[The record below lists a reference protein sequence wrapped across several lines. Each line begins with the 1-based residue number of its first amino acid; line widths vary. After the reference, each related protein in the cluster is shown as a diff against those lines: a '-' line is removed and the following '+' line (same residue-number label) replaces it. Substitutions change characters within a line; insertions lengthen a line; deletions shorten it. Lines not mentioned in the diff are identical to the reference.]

1 MMKKNLLMTIALL
14 CAVAQGAWATDYTVS
29 NETELRGA
37 IENGANITLTQDITI
52 GSAITVGNGQ
62 TVTINL
68 GGFTL
73 NRGCTSRGSQVIGV
87 YSGGTLY
94 LSNGTVTGDL
104 MTVMLSMMLRMPCDT
119 A

>member
-1 MMKKNLLMTIALL
+1 MKKLSLIIIALI
-14 CAVAQGAWATDYTVS
+14 AFVQGAWAQTTNVS
-29 NETELRGA
+29 NETDLRNA
-37 IENGANITLTQDITI
+37 IVNGANITLTQDITI

-104 MTVMLSMMLRMPCDT
+104 MTVMLSMMFRMPCDT

>member
-1 MMKKNLLMTIALL
+1 MRKYLLIIIALL
-14 CAVAQGAWATDYTVS
+14 CAVAQGAWAQTEVSTADDFKTAVQTD
-29 NETELRGA
+29 
-37 IENGANITLTQDITI
+37 GANITLTQDITI

-104 MTVMLSMMLRMPCDT
+104 MTVMLSMMFRMPCDT